1 MMMIVCVTVL
11 LLSLDTYIHAPNN
24 VYMYTLPVNLHA
36 LLSPSAVTVHIEETA
51 YQVAE
56 NRSSVEVCAV
66 IQSPQSTD
74 CPVNFGVSVRFT
86 TTNGDAG
93 TCVTQ

>member
-1 MMMIVCVTVL
+1 MMMMVCVTVL
-11 LLSLDTYIHAPNN
+11 LLSLDTYIHAPTN

-51 YQVAE
+51 YKVSE
-56 NRSSVEVCAV
+56 NESSVEVCAV
-66 IQSPQSTD
+66 IQSPHSTN
-74 CPVNFGVSVRFT
+74 CPVNFRVSVRFT

-93 TCVTQ
+93 TCVT